1 MYTLYSILLLLF
13 LLGLGVPVAWSFA
26 GMLAMLTWLY
36 DVNLNTLMLQGF
48 RSLNSVVL
56 LALPLFI
63 MAGYLMQSGGVAQR
77 LVEFIETLVRGRRGG
92 LGAVLILAS
101 GVFGAIAGTASAAVA
116 SIGSIMID
124 PMAERGYP
132 RPYGAALLG
141 LSSLLGILIPPSIT
155 MILFA
160 VVTQQSVVACFAAT
174 IGPAILLIAGLTLV
188 NYLFSG
194 GWLFTE
200 VPAEESPD
208 RARPSRV
215 RAAVRALP
223 ALSMPVLILGG
234 IYGGVFT
241 PTEAAAIAVILVV
254 LIGFFIYRDLTLARL
269 REGLLRSAETTG
281 IIILI
286 LLFSFLIGRIL
297 VAEGIPQDLTEFV
310 TSLVDSPIAILLI
323 VNLFLIVVGMI
334 IDDVSLTVVI
344 APLLLPLV
352 GVADVHPIQFAAI
365 VACAVV
371 VSANSPPMA
380 PILYLSCRIGKVAV
394 HQSFRPAILL
404 IVLVAI
410 PVQLLT
416 TFVPA
421 ISLYFPRLLGLI

>member
-1 MYTLYSILLLLF
+1 MYALYSIVLLLF

-26 GMLAMLTWLY
+26 GMLAMLTYLY

-77 LVEFIETLVRGRRGG
+77 LIEFIETLVRGRRGG
-92 LGAVLILAS
+92 LGASLVLAS
-101 GVFGAIAGTASAAVA
+101 GLFGAIAGTASAAVA
-116 SIGSIMID
+116 SIGTIMVD
-124 PMAERGYP
+124 PMAQRGYP
-132 RPYGAALLG
+132 RAYSSALLG
-141 LSSLLGILIPPSIT
+141 QSSLLGILIPPSIT
-155 MILFA
+155 MILLA
-160 VVTQQSVVACFAAT
+160 VVTQQSVVAFFAAT
-174 IGPAILLIAGLTLV
+174 IGPAILLMLGLILV

-200 VPAEESPD
+200 TPPDASEPAAKTSRLRSGA
-208 RARPSRV
+208 RAF
-215 RAAVRALP
+215 P
-223 ALSMPVLILGG
+223 ALCMPILILGG
-234 IYGGVFT
+234 IYGGIFT
-241 PTEAAAIAVILVV
+241 PTEAAAIAVLLVV
-254 LIGFFIYRDLTLARL
+254 FIGFFIYRDLTLARL
-269 REGLLRSAETTG
+269 REGLVRSAETTG
-281 IIILI
+281 IIVLI

-297 VAEGIPQDLTEFV
+297 VAEGVPQDLTEFV
-310 TSLVDSPIAILLI
+310 TGLVDSPIAILLI
-323 VNLFLIVVGMI
+323 VNLFLIVVGML

-352 GVADVHPIQFAAI
+352 GVADIHPVQFAAI

-380 PILYLSCRIGKVAV
+380 PILYLSCRVGKVVV

-410 PVQLLT
+410 PIQLLT
-416 TFVPA
+416 TFIPA
-421 ISLYFPRLLGLI
+421 ISLFFPRLLGLI

>member
-1 MYTLYSILLLLF
+1 MYAVYSIVLLLV
-13 LLGLGVPVAWSFA
+13 LLGLGIPVAWSFA
-26 GMLAMLTWLY
+26 GMLALLTYLY

-63 MAGYLMQSGGVAQR
+63 MAGYLMQSGGVAHR
-77 LVEFIETLVRGRRGG
+77 LIAFIESLARGRRGG
-92 LGAVLILAS
+92 LGASLVAAS
-101 GVFGAIAGTASAAVA
+101 AVFGAIAGTASAAVA
-116 SIGSIMID
+116 SIGTIMID

-132 RPYGAALLG
+132 RPYSAALLG
-141 LSSLLGILIPPSIT
+141 MSSLLGILIPPSIT

-174 IGPAILLIAGLTLV
+174 IGPALMLIIGLTVV

-200 VPAEESPD
+200 TPPEEQSDVPKVSKW
-208 RARPSRV
+208 
-215 RAAVRALP
+215 RAAARALP
-223 ALSMPVLILGG
+223 ALCIPVLILGG

-241 PTEAAAIAVILVV
+241 PTEAAAVAVLLVV
-254 LIGFFIYRDLTLARL
+254 LIGFFVYRDLTLARL

-281 IIILI
+281 IIVLI

-297 VAEGIPQDLTEFV
+297 IAEGVPQDLTEFV
-310 TSLVDSPIAILLI
+310 TTLVDSPIAILLI
-323 VNLFLIVVGMI
+323 VNLFLIIVGMI

-380 PILYLSCRIGKVAV
+380 PILYLSCRVGKVVV

-404 IVLVAI
+404 ILVVAI
-410 PVQLLT
+410 PIQLLT
-416 TFVPA
+416 AFVPA

>member
-1 MYTLYSILLLLF
+1 MYALYSIVLLLF

-26 GMLAMLTWLY
+26 GMLAMLTYLY

-92 LGAVLILAS
+92 LGASLVLAS
-101 GVFGAIAGTASAAVA
+101 GLFGAIAGTASAAVA
-116 SIGSIMID
+116 SIGTIMVD
-124 PMAERGYP
+124 PMAQRGYP
-132 RPYGAALLG
+132 RAYSSALLG
-141 LSSLLGILIPPSIT
+141 QSSLLGILIPPSIT
-155 MILFA
+155 MILLA
-160 VVTQQSVVACFAAT
+160 VVTQQSVVAFFAAT
-174 IGPAILLIAGLTLV
+174 IGPAILLMLGLILV

-200 VPAEESPD
+200 TPPDASEPAAKTSRLRSGA
-208 RARPSRV
+208 RAF
-215 RAAVRALP
+215 P
-223 ALSMPVLILGG
+223 ALCMPILILGG
-234 IYGGVFT
+234 IYGGIFT
-241 PTEAAAIAVILVV
+241 PTEAAAIAVLLVV
-254 LIGFFIYRDLTLARL
+254 FIGFFIYRDLTLARL
-269 REGLLRSAETTG
+269 REGLVRSAETTG
-281 IIILI
+281 IIVLI

-297 VAEGIPQDLTEFV
+297 VAEGVPQDLTEFV
-310 TSLVDSPIAILLI
+310 TGLVDSPIAILLI
-323 VNLFLIVVGMI
+323 VNLFLIVVGML

-352 GVADVHPIQFAAI
+352 GVVDIHPVQFAAI

-380 PILYLSCRIGKVAV
+380 PILYLSCRVGKVVV

-410 PVQLLT
+410 PIQLLT
-416 TFVPA
+416 TFIPA
-421 ISLYFPRLLGLI
+421 ISLFFPRLLGLI

>member
-1 MYTLYSILLLLF
+1 MYALYSIVLLLV

-26 GMLAMLTWLY
+26 GMLALLTYLY

-63 MAGYLMQSGGVAQR
+63 MAGYLMQAGGIAQR
-77 LVEFIETLVRGRRGG
+77 LIAFIETLLRGRRGG
-92 LGAVLILAS
+92 LGLALIMAS

-116 SIGSIMID
+116 SIGTIMVD
-124 PMAERGYP
+124 PMAQRGYP
-132 RPYGAALLG
+132 RPYAAALLG
-141 LSSLLGILIPPSIT
+141 MSSLLGILIPPSIT

-174 IGPAILLIAGLTLV
+174 IGPAILLVIGLAVV
-188 NYLFSG
+188 NYLSSG

-200 VPAEESPD
+200 KAPEKSDDEP
-208 RARPSRV
+208 RPSRLRSAA
-215 RAAVRALP
+215 RAFP
-223 ALSMPVLILGG
+223 ALCMPVLILGG

-254 LIGFFIYRDLTLARL
+254 FIGFFIYRDLTLAGL

-297 VAEGIPQDLTEFV
+297 VAEGVPQDLTEVV
-310 TSLVDSPIAILLI
+310 TGLVDSPIGILLI
-323 VNLFLIVVGMI
+323 VNLFLVIVGMI

-352 GVADVHPIQFAAI
+352 GVADVHPVQFAAI

-394 HQSFRPAILL
+394 HQAFRPSIML

-410 PVQLLT
+410 PIQLLT

-421 ISLYFPRLLGLI
+421 ISLYFPKLMGLI

>member
-1 MYTLYSILLLLF
+1 MYALYSIILLLF

-26 GMLAMLTWLY
+26 GMLAMLTYLY

-77 LVEFIETLVRGRRGG
+77 LIEFIETLVRGRRGG
-92 LGAVLILAS
+92 LGASLVLAS
-101 GVFGAIAGTASAAVA
+101 GLFGAIAGTASAAVA
-116 SIGSIMID
+116 SIGTIMVD
-124 PMAERGYP
+124 PMAQRGYP
-132 RPYGAALLG
+132 RAYSSALLG
-141 LSSLLGILIPPSIT
+141 QSSLLGILIPPSIT
-155 MILFA
+155 MILLA
-160 VVTQQSVVACFAAT
+160 VVTQQSVVAFFAAT
-174 IGPAILLIAGLTLV
+174 IGPAILLMLGLILV

-200 VPAEESPD
+200 TPPDASEPAAKTSRLRSGA
-208 RARPSRV
+208 RAF
-215 RAAVRALP
+215 P
-223 ALSMPVLILGG
+223 ALCMPILILGG
-234 IYGGVFT
+234 IYGGIFT
-241 PTEAAAIAVILVV
+241 PTEAAAIAVLLVV
-254 LIGFFIYRDLTLARL
+254 FIGFFIYRDLTLARL
-269 REGLLRSAETTG
+269 REGLVRSAETTG
-281 IIILI
+281 IIVLI

-297 VAEGIPQDLTEFV
+297 VAEGVPQDLTEFV
-310 TSLVDSPIAILLI
+310 TGLVDSPIAILLI
-323 VNLFLIVVGMI
+323 VNLFLIVVGML

-352 GVADVHPIQFAAI
+352 GVADIHPVQFAAI

-380 PILYLSCRIGKVAV
+380 PILYLSCRVGKVVV

-410 PVQLLT
+410 PIQLLT
-416 TFVPA
+416 TFIPA
-421 ISLYFPRLLGLI
+421 ISLFFPRLLGLI